1 MNWENTEG
9 SRIGSHSDK
18 GAAFCHLFLFL
29 TFGKGVLY
37 PVSRHEPREGE
48 DNLSFIFLIGL
59 LASVISYLNYQ
70 RCSALSL
77 GGLLSSN
84 IQFEVRCCPA
94 SVEVSYLAI
103 PFAPAPVFVL
113 HSNNTQ
119 VCKNP
124 RLELKDFWEIVWS
137 HQSMYQTVNQDCEFA
152 SCHRFISFAL
162 IQPPKWPDDQG
173 ILCTLLDF
181 LMWVCSEFVSLARYW
196 CGLRTALPRG
206 L

>member
-1 MNWENTEG
+1 M
-9 SRIGSHSDK
+9 
-18 GAAFCHLFLFL
+18 FLFL

-37 PVSRHEPREGE
+37 PVSRHEAREGE
-48 DNLSFIFLIGL
+48 DNLSFIFFIGL
-59 LASVISYLNYQ
+59 LASVISYLNSQ

-113 HSNNTQ
+113 HGNDTQ

-124 RLELKDFWEIVWS
+124 RLELKDFWEIV
-137 HQSMYQTVNQDCEFA
+137 
-152 SCHRFISFAL
+152 
-162 IQPPKWPDDQG
+162 
-173 ILCTLLDF
+173 
-181 LMWVCSEFVSLARYW
+181 
-196 CGLRTALPRG
+196 
-206 L
+206 